1 MLTLLASIAG
11 PAAATQVAHS
21 VVVSDDPAN
30 FTPHALNGRVNAIV
44 QVGNKMIAG
53 GDFTTISSAS
63 SPNTEIARPYIFA
76 FNATTGAIDSAFTP
90 TLNGVVHA
98 LAADPDGQSVLVAGA
113 FKTAN
118 GSTVNRVTKLDTANG
133 ARVPGFRAS
142 ANATVLD
149 LVVHGDRAYI
159 AGYFS
164 SVNGTARSALAAI
177 DVATG
182 DVKSDFDVPLAGP
195 RTGQSLFG
203 RKVDVNP
210 QGTRLMVIGNFS
222 SAGGQERHQIAML
235 DLTRGPVALAN
246 WSTLRLQRECN
257 SKLFPSYAKDVEFS
271 PDGSYFVLVNTGGGR
286 RGSLCDTASRWETAA
301 TGSGLRETWADETGG
316 DTLSAVSVTGTAIY
330 VGGHQRWLNN
340 PLANNAEGPGAV
352 ARRGIAA
359 LDPRNGLPL
368 SWNPGR
374 SPRGVGVFDL
384 YATPQGL
391 WVTSDTQSIGGE
403 FHGRLA
409 LMPLAG
415 GKAIPPSN
423 PGTLPGDLYVAGT
436 DDSLTKRSFDGT
448 TPGAPSTVSTAVA
461 WSRTRGTFML
471 SGKLFYGWEDG
482 NLYVRSFDGTT
493 FGPATALNLNLLNH
507 AGTANYIPVASL
519 TGMFFDNGRVYYT
532 VSGQNALYWRYFT
545 AESGVLGAE
554 RYTANG
560 GGTGFPRWDNVRGM
574 TMANG
579 RIYYALST
587 DTTLRRIDFFN
598 GAPKSGT
605 IASISD
611 SNGNTWRSK
620 GMFVFSPLVGPAP
633 NQSPSAQFTVSCA
646 GLTCSFDGR
655 TSSDPDGSVTGWAWN
670 FGDST
675 TGSGSTVDHTFAAAG
690 TYTVTLTVTDNRG
703 ATGTANRQ
711 VTVALTPPSGSI
723 AFRDSASVNRYT
735 STHTVTVPAAV
746 QGGDGL
752 VLLLTFANA
761 SSTIGDPT
769 GVTGWSEVSTV
780 RGTSITTR
788 VWQKVAARGDAGGT
802 VSIPLSAGV
811 KGSTTVMAYSGTSS
825 TAPVDSFAGVAET
838 TSRSEHTT
846 PAVTTASSG
855 TWAVSYWA
863 DKTSAT
869 TAWTPP
875 AGQTVRA
882 GSYGAGGGR
891 ITSLAVDNAAAQP
904 AGTYGS
910 LTATANSASK
920 NATMWTILLAP
931 HA

>member
-1 MLTLLASIAG
+1 VLTLLASIAG

-63 SPNTEIARPYIFA
+63 SPNTGIARPYIFA

-98 LAADPDGQSVLVAGA
+98 LAADPDGSSVLVAGA

-118 GSTVNRVTKLDTANG
+118 GSTVNRVTKLNTANG

-142 ANATVLD
+142 ASATVLD
-149 LVVHGDRAYI
+149 LVVHGGRAYI

-257 SKLFPSYAKDVEFS
+257 STLFPSYAKDVEFS

-301 TGSGLRETWADETGG
+301 TGLDLRETWADETGG

-330 VGGHQRWLNN
+330 VGGHQRWMNN
-340 PLANNAEGPGAV
+340 PLANNAQGPGAV
-352 ARRGIAA
+352 ARSGIAA
-359 LDPRNGLPL
+359 LDPANGLPL

-471 SGKLFYGWEDG
+471 SGKLFYGWDDG
-482 NLYVRSFDGTT
+482 NLYVRSFDGSTL
-493 FGPATALNLNLLNH
+493 GPATAVDLNGLTSTH
-507 AGTANYIPVASL
+507 IPIASI
-519 TGMFFDNGRVYYT
+519 TGMFFDSGRLYYT

-587 DTTLRRIDFFN
+587 DTTLRRIDFAN

-605 IASISD
+605 IAPITD
-611 SNGNTWRSK
+611 PNGNTWASR
-620 GMFVFSPLVGPAP
+620 GMFVFAPAASQPPP
-633 NQSPSAQFTVSCA
+633 NRAPSASFTVSCTS
-646 GLTCSFDGR
+646 LVCDFDGR
-655 TSSDPDGSVTGWAWN
+655 GSTDPDGTVSSYAWD
-670 FGDST
+670 FGDGG
-675 TGSGSTVDHTFAAAG
+675 TGSGAITAHTYATTG

-711 VTVALTPPSGSI
+711 VTVALTPPSESI
-723 AFRDSASVNRYT
+723 GFRDAASANRYT

-752 VLLLTFANA
+752 VLLLTFADA
-761 SSTIGDPT
+761 SSTIGEPT
-769 GVTGWSEVSTV
+769 GVTGWSELSTV
-780 RGTSITTR
+780 RGTNITTR
-788 VWQKVAARGDAGGT
+788 VWQKVAAASDAGGT
-802 VSIPLSAGV
+802 VSIPLSSGV
-811 KGSTTVMAYSGTSS
+811 KGSTTVMAYSGTSL

-904 AGTYGS
+904 PGTYGT
-910 LTATANSASK
+910 LTATANGTTH
-920 NATMWTILLAP
+920 NATMWTILLEP
-931 HA
+931 R